1 MLGSIVFAVFLGFL
15 LLGVNRGNTLGWG
28 SPPIVTYFAIAAV
41 VAPLLL
47 CVEYRAARPIL
58 PIHLFCERT
67 KVTAM
72 FANNL
77 NWMGYSGSYM
87 LLPIYMQEARG
98 VDIGIVGVVVFV
110 RPLVGS
116 LVSTLLA
123 RGNTTRGQ
131 LRASGEE
138 APRWWHNPRRLAQLG
153 AVGGPPSYLIYYFMY
168 YETSEAQLIPSL
180 VVALIIQGASCFTMS
195 INCNTIVVSSV
206 AEAELANTQA
216 VWRMTQVQH
225 SPAGHK
231 QSLPPFCYLLCYAY

>member
-1 MLGSIVFAVFLGFL
+1 MFLGFL
-15 LLGVNRGNTLGWG
+15 LLGVNRGNALGWG
-28 SPPIVTYFAIAAV
+28 STPIVTYFGVAAAV
-41 VAPLLL
+41 APFLL

-98 VDIGIVGVVVFV
+98 VDIGLVGVVVFV

-116 LVSTLLA
+116 LVSALLA
-123 RGNTTRGQ
+123 RGNTSRGRQ
-131 LRASGEE
+131 KAAGAG
-138 APRWWHNPRRLAQLG
+138 APRWWHNPRRLAQIG

-206 AEAELANTQA
+206 AESELANTQA
-216 VWRMTQVQH
+216 VWRMMQTVFSYDLTLIFRHTRQCH
-225 SPAGHK
+225 SH
-231 QSLPPFCYLLCYAY
+231 